1 MGGDES
7 GQDNNNEPKE
17 KEEWTCE
24 CGSTNFANR
33 DKCRTCS
40 LAKPRK
46 EGDPEPKEYY
56 CPEALEESALFGTGI
71 SVGINFEKFDKIPV
85 EVVDEARKSP
95 PRAIS
100 SFAASGLN
108 DLLLGNLKKSNY
120 TNPTPIQKNSIP
132 IVLAKRDL
140 MACAQTGSGKTAA
153 FLLPI
158 IHTLMTD
165 QVELNNGEPYALIVT
180 PTRELTTQV
189 INQINLLFAHNFISI
204 ELFLYSML

>member
-1 MGGDES
+1 MTGSSSDGFGDV
-7 GQDNNNEPKE
+7 NNNEAKE
-17 KEEWTCE
+17 KEEWICE

-33 DKCRTCS
+33 DKCRGCS
-40 LAKPRK
+40 QAKPRK

-85 EVVDEARKSP
+85 EVVDEARKNP
-95 PRAIS
+95 PHAIS
-100 SFAASGLN
+100 TFSTSGLN
-108 DLLLGNLKKSNY
+108 ELLLENLKKSNY
-120 TNPTPIQKNSIP
+120 KNPTPIQKNSIP

-158 IHTLMTD
+158 IHTLMMK
-165 QVELNNGEPYALIVT
+165 QVELNNGEPYVLVVT

-189 INQINLLFAHNFISI
+189 MKEIILHFANNF
-204 ELFLYSML
+204 FFQ